1 LLNNDLFYAANIPI
15 QGKLLLLALALL
27 TCVILPLFLM
37 VVYKRMGWI
46 TSYYLEDRRERKLP
60 LITMGFTLLVMG
72 IMLQRLEV
80 ATVFYLFFLAS
91 AVLSVVLL
99 LINNIW
105 KISLHTS
112 AVSALSAALFTLS
125 IKTGADFFWMIII
138 TFLASGLTGYARL
151 KLKSH
156 NAAQVYTGY
165 AVGFSVFFL
174 LLYFI

>member
-1 LLNNDLFYAANIPI
+1 MEQKVAQTISFIFHPILIPVYSFLILLNNDLFYAANIPI

-80 ATVFYLFFLAS
+80 ATVFYLFFWLR
-91 AVLSVVLL
+91 
-99 LINNIW
+99 
-105 KISLHTS
+105 
-112 AVSALSAALFTLS
+112 LF
-125 IKTGADFFWMIII
+125 
-138 TFLASGLTGYARL
+138 
-151 KLKSH
+151 
-156 NAAQVYTGY
+156 
-165 AVGFSVFFL
+165 
-174 LLYFI
+174 